1 MHLKDQVTR
10 IKKTY
15 FHPKADEV
23 LRKEFQ
29 GKIEKYQEEGKVI
42 VYIDE
47 SGFAQDM
54 PREYGYSKKG
64 KRCYDE
70 KYWHAKGRIN
80 AIGAIINNK
89 LLTVSLFDSNID
101 SDVFYTWLE
110 KDLIPKLPE
119 ESIIV
124 MDNATFHKRLDMQEI
139 IQNNNHTLLYLPP
152 YSPDLNPI
160 EKKWSEAKSIRRKER
175 CSVENLFINHMEYIS
190 LQ

>member
-1 MHLKDQVTR
+1 MHLKDQATR

-15 FHPKADEV
+15 FHPKADEI

-29 GKIEKYQEEGKVI
+29 EKIERYQKENRII
-42 VYIDE
+42 VYLDE

-54 PREYGYSKKG
+54 PREYGYSEKG

-70 KYWHAKGRIN
+70 KDWHAKGRVN

-89 LLTVSLFDSNID
+89 LLTVSLFDS
-101 SDVFYTWLE
+101 DVFYAWLE
-110 KDLIPKLPE
+110 KDLIPKLPK
-119 ESIIV
+119 ESVIA

-160 EKKWSEAKSIRRKER
+160 ENKWSEAKSIRRKER
-175 CSVENLFINHMEYIS
+175 YSVENLFINHMEYIS
-190 LQ
+190 LK